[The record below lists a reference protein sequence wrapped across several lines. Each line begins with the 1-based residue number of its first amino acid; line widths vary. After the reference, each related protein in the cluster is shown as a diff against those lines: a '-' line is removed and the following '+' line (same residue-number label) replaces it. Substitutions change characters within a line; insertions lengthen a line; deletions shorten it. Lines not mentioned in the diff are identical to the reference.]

1 MNRLTYTFKCFC
13 SLIVMIFFVTQSNGQ
28 LMTQAGIGALYIQG
42 DVDEVFDPLNSFHF
56 GISKTLKNNFTA
68 ELKAGFG
75 KAVGLSGVYM
85 QSGDYGG
92 GLVEEAYSV
101 MNDEVWYP
109 NYLTNYVYIDL
120 GVNYILNTGL
130 ERLRFIGGLGLGISN
145 STTNINLLFSE
156 ENLNYTIEL
165 SDMTPIDEAKKQINR
180 LYDSS
185 YETSFD
191 ETGIIPHLSM
201 QFGVQFKIT
210 RGIYFTLDARHHIT
224 STDYL
229 DPIKFNSATEDS
241 NNNDSVS
248 MLTLGFVGYLLQD
261 DSDEKAKQLTID
273 N

>member
-1 MNRLTYTFKCFC
+1 MNRLSNSIKWFC
-13 SLIVMIFFVTQSNGQ
+13 SFIVTLLIVAPAHGQ

-56 GISKTLKNNFTA
+56 GISRTLNNNFTA
-68 ELKAGFG
+68 ELKGGFG
-75 KAVGLSGVYM
+75 KAVGLSGAYM

-120 GVNYILNTGL
+120 GANYILNTGI
-130 ERLRFIGGLGLGISN
+130 ERLRFIGGLGIGISN

-156 ENLNYTIEL
+156 DNLNYSVEL
-165 SDMTPIDEAKKQINR
+165 PDNTPLDVAKSQINR

-185 YETSFD
+185 YETPFD
-191 ETGIIPHLSM
+191 ETGIVPHLSM
-201 QFGVQFKIT
+201 QFGVQFKIR

-224 STDYL
+224 TTDYL

-261 DSDEKAKQLTID
+261 DSDEKAVQ